1 MSTGHN
7 GHFVL
12 DSYAESGLV
21 IDSMN
26 NCNVNI

>member
-1 MSTGHN
+1 MFTGLS

-26 NCNVNI
+26 NYFVNI

>member
-1 MSTGHN
+1 MLAGLN

-21 IDSMN
+21 IDSIN
-26 NCNVNI
+26 NCIINI